1 MGTHPIFES
10 DFDCLTEMTTQ
21 DDIEK
26 YLQQSLCFTED
37 VIEKCKTLGVTRTM
51 LSLSN
56 LDRMTKAISQNDS
69 FKEIPVIDADQL
81 LWLAKYVRYEKKL
94 PPESIDELMDLRD
107 SWKSPVQQD
116 REAEIEP
123 LRDEIKKL
131 KADFQAELESQKKI
145 NEELEKEIKEKT
157 KASMIENGIQ
167 SGKTFTYQERLKEAE
182 SNNAELRKKLRHFSK
197 GDSLSKSPLVKLE
210 QKTINNA

>member
-1 MGTHPIFES
+1 METN
-10 DFDCLTEMTTQ
+10 LEMTTQ

-56 LDRMTKAISQNDS
+56 LDRMTKTISQNNT

-94 PPESIDELMDLRD
+94 PPESIDDLMDLRD

-123 LRDEIKKL
+123 LREEIKKL
-131 KADFQAELESQKKI
+131 KADFQTELESQKKI
-145 NEELEKEIKEKT
+145 NNELEKEIKEKT

-167 SGKTFTYQERLKEAE
+167 SGQIFTYQERLKETE
-182 SNNAELRKKLRHFSK
+182 SNNAALRKKLRHFSK
-197 GDSLSKSPLVKLE
+197 EDPLSKSPLVKLE
-210 QKTINNA
+210 QKAINNA

>member
-26 YLQQSLCFTED
+26 
-37 VIEKCKTLGVTRTM
+37 CKTLGVTRTM

-56 LDRMTKAISQNDS
+56 LDRMTKTITENNS

-107 SWKSPVQQD
+107 SWKSPVQKD

-123 LRDEIKKL
+123 LKEEIQKL
-131 KADFQAELESQKKI
+131 KANFQIELESQKKI

-167 SGKTFTYQERLKEAE
+167 SGKIFTYQERLKETE

-197 GDSLSKSPLVKLE
+197 GDSLSKSPLIKLE
-210 QKTINNA
+210 QKAI

>member
-21 DDIEK
+21 
-26 YLQQSLCFTED
+26 D

-56 LDRMTKAISQNDS
+56 LDRMTKTICQNDS

-123 LRDEIKKL
+123 LREEIKKL
-131 KADFQAELESQKKI
+131 KADFQTELES
-145 NEELEKEIKEKT
+145 
-157 KASMIENGIQ
+157 
-167 SGKTFTYQERLKEAE
+167 
-182 SNNAELRKKLRHFSK
+182 
-197 GDSLSKSPLVKLE
+197 
-210 QKTINNA
+210 